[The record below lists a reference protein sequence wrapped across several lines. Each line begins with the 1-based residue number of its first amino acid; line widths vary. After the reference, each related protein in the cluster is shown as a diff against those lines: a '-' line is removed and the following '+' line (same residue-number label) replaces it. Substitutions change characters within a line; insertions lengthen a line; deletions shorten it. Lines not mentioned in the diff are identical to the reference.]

1 MNILRVLILTLLLG
15 SMMFATTTTANA
27 NSLFAPENLC
37 ANTSICQ
44 NDGSKVQIQA
54 TELDNT
60 VRFRIINLDSKDIIG
75 TYIVH
80 QDNELMRCHNGTAIQ
95 VSESETIAINKLG
108 GGLYTLQITLND
120 GSVYS
125 QEIWVQ

>member
-1 MNILRVLILTLLLG
+1 MNTLKLLFVLLLC
-15 SMMFATTTTANA
+15 SMTYIATPASANNSFAAI
-27 NSLFAPENLC
+27 SLW
-37 ANTSICQ
+37 ANTNICQ